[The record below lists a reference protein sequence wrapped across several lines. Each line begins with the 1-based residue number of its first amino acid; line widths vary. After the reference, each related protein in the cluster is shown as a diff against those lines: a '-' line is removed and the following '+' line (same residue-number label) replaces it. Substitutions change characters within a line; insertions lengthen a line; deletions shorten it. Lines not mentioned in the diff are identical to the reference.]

1 MISIEGRIS
10 VQRLKP
16 KQHEIWL
23 MFLHIYAQQH
33 EHDTSW
39 IVGDKQSLTALRDAL
54 DKAIADHHAS
64 MSSFTADGEGFITTV
79 VVTDDDKTKNKMML
93 PYAETRDRML
103 DAPAPFDLISR
114 EEYKKLHKEPDFK

>member
-1 MISIEGRIS
+1 
-10 VQRLKP
+10 
-16 KQHEIWL
+16 
-23 MFLHIYAQQH
+23 
-33 EHDTSW
+33 
-39 IVGDKQSLTALRDAL
+39 
-54 DKAIADHHAS
+54 

-79 VVTDDDKTKNKMML
+79 VVTDDKTKNEMML